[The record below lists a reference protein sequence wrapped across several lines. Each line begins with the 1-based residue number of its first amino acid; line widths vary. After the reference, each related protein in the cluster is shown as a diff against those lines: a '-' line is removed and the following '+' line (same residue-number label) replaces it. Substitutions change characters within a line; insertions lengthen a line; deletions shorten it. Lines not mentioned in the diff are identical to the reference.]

1 MDVMAEVGA
10 CCVAEV
16 MGTELY
22 TLTPDTVVASAR
34 RLAFD
39 NGIDHL
45 LVLENGTLAGIV
57 CKDDLRFAARNA
69 LVSECM
75 SSPVLCIAPDTTLRE
90 AAQIMI
96 EQNVSCLPV
105 VTGTFLVGMVTR
117 DALATAGLGGEG
129 RDQVPAICAAC
140 GSREK
145 VRRDP
150 RASGIPLCAEC
161 LGRTS
166 PNAFR
171 RMADYSQSLISLR
184 ANARQPRRREAGSGD
199 RALSAERGDR
209 RRGRDRRRRL
219 DGWLHAGAAGAWR
232 AQRDGGRRRPRSASP
247 VPSRRPA
254 RDVAGGRGLEAAVAG
269 RRRGAVRLLHRR
281 RQLRRRAQHA
291 AVP

>member
-57 CKDDLRFAARNA
+57 CKDDLRFAARTA

-75 SSPVLCIAPDTTLRE
+75 SSPVLCIAPGHDPARGRPDHDRAERL
-90 AAQIMI
+90 
-96 EQNVSCLPV
+96 LP
-105 VTGTFLVGMVTR
+105 
-117 DALATAGLGGEG
+117 AG
-129 RDQVPAICAAC
+129 RDGHVPGRHGHARRAGHRRPRTGADANTCRRSARPAARSRRSAAI
-140 GSREK
+140 
-145 VRRDP
+145 
-150 RASGIPLCAEC
+150 RAPSGIPLCAEC

-171 RMADYSQSLISLR
+171 RMAD
-184 ANARQPRRREAGSGD
+184 
-199 RALSAERGDR
+199 
-209 RRGRDRRRRL
+209 
-219 DGWLHAGAAGAWR
+219 
-232 AQRDGGRRRPRSASP
+232 
-247 VPSRRPA
+247 
-254 RDVAGGRGLEAAVAG
+254 
-269 RRRGAVRLLHRR
+269 
-281 RQLRRRAQHA
+281 
-291 AVP
+291 

>member
-57 CKDDLRFAARNA
+57 CKDDLRFAARNS

-105 VTGTFLVGMVTR
+105 VTGAFLVGIVTR
-117 DALATAGLGGEG
+117 EALATVGLGH
-129 RDQVPAICAAC
+129 DKQPAAKLVCSAC
-140 GSREK
+140 GADHPNDK

-150 RASGIPLCAEC
+150 RSGGLPLCADC

-166 PNAFR
+166 
-171 RMADYSQSLISLR
+171 
-184 ANARQPRRREAGSGD
+184 ANA
-199 RALSAERGDR
+199 L
-209 RRGRDRRRRL
+209 
-219 DGWLHAGAAGAWR
+219 
-232 AQRDGGRRRPRSASP
+232 
-247 VPSRRPA
+247 
-254 RDVAGGRGLEAAVAG
+254 
-269 RRRGAVRLLHRR
+269 R
-281 RQLRRRAQHA
+281 RQAD
-291 AVP
+291 

>member
-57 CKDDLRFAARNA
+57 CKDDLRFAARNS

-75 SSPVLCIAPDTTLRE
+75 SSPVLCIGPDTTLRE
-90 AAQIMI
+90 AAQIMV
-96 EQNVSCLPV
+96 EQGVSCLPV

-117 DALATAGLGGEG
+117 DALATVGLAGEPTEDTPPRLRRLRFEAEG
-129 RDQVPAICAAC
+129 PPRPA
-140 GSREK
+140 SRGHPP
-145 VRRDP
+145 VRRVP
-150 RASGIPLCAEC
+150 
-161 LGRTS
+161 GRTS

-171 RMADYSQSLISLR
+171 RMAD
-184 ANARQPRRREAGSGD
+184 
-199 RALSAERGDR
+199 
-209 RRGRDRRRRL
+209 
-219 DGWLHAGAAGAWR
+219 
-232 AQRDGGRRRPRSASP
+232 
-247 VPSRRPA
+247 
-254 RDVAGGRGLEAAVAG
+254 
-269 RRRGAVRLLHRR
+269 
-281 RQLRRRAQHA
+281 
-291 AVP
+291 

>member
-105 VTGTFLVGMVTR
+105 VDGDVPRR
-117 DALATAGLGGEG
+117 DGHARRAGDGGPRRRRG
-129 RDQVPAICAAC
+129 ARARRAICAAC

-171 RMADYSQSLISLR
+171 RMAD
-184 ANARQPRRREAGSGD
+184 
-199 RALSAERGDR
+199 
-209 RRGRDRRRRL
+209 
-219 DGWLHAGAAGAWR
+219 
-232 AQRDGGRRRPRSASP
+232 
-247 VPSRRPA
+247 
-254 RDVAGGRGLEAAVAG
+254 
-269 RRRGAVRLLHRR
+269 
-281 RQLRRRAQHA
+281 
-291 AVP
+291 

>member
-34 RLAFD
+34 RLRVRQRHRSPARASRT
-39 NGIDHL
+39 GRWR
-45 LVLENGTLAGIV
+45 GIV
-57 CKDDLRFAARNA
+57 CKDDLRFAARTA

-117 DALATAGLGGEG
+117 DALATARP
-129 RDQVPAICAAC
+129 RDRRGARTCRRSARPA
-140 GSREK
+140 GSRQK

-171 RMADYSQSLISLR
+171 RMARLVASHI
-184 ANARQPRRREAGSGD
+184 PREARECGYF
-199 RALSAERGDR
+199 
-209 RRGRDRRRRL
+209 
-219 DGWLHAGAAGAWR
+219 
-232 AQRDGGRRRPRSASP
+232 
-247 VPSRRPA
+247 
-254 RDVAGGRGLEAAVAG
+254 
-269 RRRGAVRLLHRR
+269 
-281 RQLRRRAQHA
+281 
-291 AVP
+291 

>member
-10 CCVAEV
+10 CCGAEV

-69 LVSECM
+69 LGSEGM
-75 SSPVLCIAPDTTLRE
+75 SSPGPCSAPDTTWRE

-117 DALATAGLGGEG
+117 DALATARLGGE
-129 RDQVPAICAAC
+129 
-140 GSREK
+140 
-145 VRRDP
+145 
-150 RASGIPLCAEC
+150 
-161 LGRTS
+161 
-166 PNAFR
+166 
-171 RMADYSQSLISLR
+171 
-184 ANARQPRRREAGSGD
+184 
-199 RALSAERGDR
+199 ERGQV
-209 RRGRDRRRRL
+209 
-219 DGWLHAGAAGAWR
+219 AAMCGVCA
-232 AQRDGGRRRPRSASP
+232 
-247 VPSRRPA
+247 
-254 RDVAGGRGLEAAVAG
+254 
-269 RRRGAVRLLHRR
+269 
-281 RQLRRRAQHA
+281 
-291 AVP
+291 

>member
-75 SSPVLCIAPDTTLRE
+75 SSPVLCIAPDTTLARGSADHDRAERVVPARGHWDLSRRDGHARRARDGGAGAGRARE
-90 AAQIMI
+90 
-96 EQNVSCLPV
+96 
-105 VTGTFLVGMVTR
+105 R
-117 DALATAGLGGEG
+117 AGDLRGVWIAGEG
-129 RDQVPAICAAC
+129 PARSA
-140 GSREK
+140 RE
-145 VRRDP
+145 RH
-150 RASGIPLCAEC
+150 PLCAEC

-171 RMADYSQSLISLR
+171 RMAD
-184 ANARQPRRREAGSGD
+184 
-199 RALSAERGDR
+199 
-209 RRGRDRRRRL
+209 
-219 DGWLHAGAAGAWR
+219 
-232 AQRDGGRRRPRSASP
+232 
-247 VPSRRPA
+247 
-254 RDVAGGRGLEAAVAG
+254 
-269 RRRGAVRLLHRR
+269 
-281 RQLRRRAQHA
+281 
-291 AVP
+291 

>member
-45 LVLENGTLAGIV
+45 LVLENGTLAESS
-57 CKDDLRFAARNA
+57 KDDLRFAARNA

-117 DALATAGLGGEG
+117 DALATAGLGQEG
-129 RDQVPAICAAC
+129 RDTAPAICAAC
-140 GSREK
+140 GSR
-145 VRRDP
+145 RRSGVI
-150 RASGIPLCAEC
+150 RAPAASPCAEC

-171 RMADYSQSLISLR
+171 RMAD
-184 ANARQPRRREAGSGD
+184 
-199 RALSAERGDR
+199 
-209 RRGRDRRRRL
+209 
-219 DGWLHAGAAGAWR
+219 
-232 AQRDGGRRRPRSASP
+232 
-247 VPSRRPA
+247 
-254 RDVAGGRGLEAAVAG
+254 
-269 RRRGAVRLLHRR
+269 
-281 RQLRRRAQHA
+281 
-291 AVP
+291 

>member
-57 CKDDLRFAARNA
+57 CKDDLRFAARTA

-117 DALATAGLGGEG
+117 DALATAGLGQED
-129 RDQVPAICAAC
+129 RDQLPRDLRGVRIASRRSGAIRARAASRCARSAWAA
-140 GSREK
+140 
-145 VRRDP
+145 RRP
-150 RASGIPLCAEC
+150 TPSV
-161 LGRTS
+161 
-166 PNAFR
+166 
-171 RMADYSQSLISLR
+171 
-184 ANARQPRRREAGSGD
+184 
-199 RALSAERGDR
+199 
-209 RRGRDRRRRL
+209 
-219 DGWLHAGAAGAWR
+219 AWR
-232 AQRDGGRRRPRSASP
+232 TRCRVDG
-247 VPSRRPA
+247 
-254 RDVAGGRGLEAAVAG
+254 
-269 RRRGAVRLLHRR
+269 
-281 RQLRRRAQHA
+281 LR
-291 AVP
+291 